1 MQDASAKYPRMGL
14 LEGHQHF
21 PGNFQSCLE
30 IKTENNITGNG
41 RHCQMFA
48 FMAGLETKE
57 GKLLTQ
63 EELKGK
69 EPEIRKAIRGL
80 KLICNT
86 FKMQIYLY
94 VEHHDR
100 AIFALQVISNGFV
113 VMGRCVPS
121 VCDRDDVQAGWN
133 NFFSD
138 SGLGGLLT
146 PYVMNCHTEDEES
159 KFRTCQIVSFTS
171 CILSVSLDSTDHG
184 MIAVFAIF
192 GTLIAIGTIADG
204 ILNIM
209 KLDIVPEKFLQVED
223 IL

>member
-1 MQDASAKYPRMGL
+1 
-14 LEGHQHF
+14 
-21 PGNFQSCLE
+21 
-30 IKTENNITGNG
+30 
-41 RHCQMFA
+41 
-48 FMAGLETKE
+48 
-57 GKLLTQ
+57 
-63 EELKGK
+63 
-69 EPEIRKAIRGL
+69 
-80 KLICNT
+80 
-86 FKMQIYLY
+86 
-94 VEHHDR
+94 
-100 AIFALQVISNGFV
+100 
-113 VMGRCVPS
+113 MGRCVPS